1 LEPGYTSKTQTIAIV
16 KNIVLSCDMPKIV
29 EIKDKMGKP
38 TLQEVIKR
46 LDAMFDNMVYR
57 GEDRINIS
65 LATVSFCLA
74 QLSLEFQD
82 KEVRKLVDEV
92 LSQYIDKTAD
102 K

>member
-1 LEPGYTSKTQTIAIV
+1 
-16 KNIVLSCDMPKIV
+16 
-29 EIKDKMGKP
+29 
-38 TLQEVIKR
+38 
-46 LDAMFDNMVYR
+46 MFDNMVYR

>member
-1 LEPGYTSKTQTIAIV
+1 
-16 KNIVLSCDMPKIV
+16 MPKIV
-29 EIKDKMGKP
+29 DIKDKMGKP

-46 LDAMFDNMVYR
+46 LDGMFDNMVYR

-102 K
+102 KQINVNYCHNVMTVKNMIRMGF

>member
-1 LEPGYTSKTQTIAIV
+1 
-16 KNIVLSCDMPKIV
+16 MPKIV

-38 TLQEVIKR
+38 TLQEVVKR

-57 GEDRINIS
+57 GEDRLNIA
-65 LATVSFCLA
+65 LATISFCLA

-82 KEVRKLVDEV
+82 KEVAKLVDEV
-92 LSQYIDKTAD
+92 LAQYIDKTVP

>member
-1 LEPGYTSKTQTIAIV
+1 
-16 KNIVLSCDMPKIV
+16 MPKIV

-38 TLQEVIKR
+38 TLQEVVKR

-57 GEDRINIS
+57 GEDRLNIA
-65 LATVSFCLA
+65 LATISFCLA

-82 KEVRKLVDEV
+82 KEVARLVDEV
-92 LSQYIDKTAD
+92 LTQYIDKTVP

>member
-1 LEPGYTSKTQTIAIV
+1 
-16 KNIVLSCDMPKIV
+16 MHKIV

-38 TLQEVIKR
+38 TLQEVVKR

-57 GEDRINIS
+57 GEDRLNIA
-65 LATVSFCLA
+65 LATISFCLA

-82 KEVRKLVDEV
+82 KEVAKLVDEV
-92 LSQYIDKTAD
+92 LAQYIDKTIP

>member
-1 LEPGYTSKTQTIAIV
+1 
-16 KNIVLSCDMPKIV
+16 MPKIV

-38 TLQEVIKR
+38 TLQEVVKR

-57 GEDRINIS
+57 GEDRLNIA
-65 LATVSFCLA
+65 LATISFCLA

-82 KEVRKLVDEV
+82 KEVAKLVDEV
-92 LSQYIDKTAD
+92 LTQYIDKTVP

>member
-1 LEPGYTSKTQTIAIV
+1 ML
-16 KNIVLSCDMPKIV
+16 KIV

-46 LDAMFDNMVYR
+46 LDTMFDNMVYR

-65 LATVSFCLA
+65 LAAVSFCLA

>member
-1 LEPGYTSKTQTIAIV
+1 MA
-16 KNIVLSCDMPKIV
+16 KIV

-38 TLQEVIKR
+38 TLQEVVSR
-46 LDAMFDNMVYR
+46 LDSMFENMVYR
-57 GEDRINIS
+57 GEDRLNIA
-65 LATVSFCLA
+65 LATISFCLA

>member
-1 LEPGYTSKTQTIAIV
+1 
-16 KNIVLSCDMPKIV
+16 MPKIV

-38 TLQEVIKR
+38 TLQEVVKR

-57 GEDRINIS
+57 GEDRLNIA
-65 LATVSFCLA
+65 LATISFCLA

-82 KEVRKLVDEV
+82 KDVAKLVDEV
-92 LSQYIDKTAD
+92 LAQYIDKTIP